1 MKIFTTLALVALTTM
16 CAAQDKKPMDPESM
30 ATRQAQDLTT
40 RLKLNEEQSQQL
52 SKALMDAA
60 KETAPLREQC
70 MQIDAKINAA
80 YDKRMNEMMASMT
93 PDQRDTYNKARKE
106 GAISFTS
113 CGAAAGCSADAHAKT
128 GGCSGES
135 KAEAKGACCAGGKA
149 HGEAKPA
156 DLAKPSDTGKPAQ
169 K

>member
-1 MKIFTTLALVALTTM
+1 MKIFTTLALVALTTV
-16 CAAQDKKPMDPESM
+16 CIAQDKKAMDPESM

-70 MQIDAKINAA
+70 TQIDAKINAV
-80 YDKRMNEMMASMT
+80 YDKRMAEVMASMT
-93 PDQRDTYNKARKE
+93 PEQKDAYSKGRKE
-106 GAISFTS
+106 GAISFTN
-113 CGAAAGCSADAHAKT
+113 CGSAAGCSADAHSKA
-128 GGCSGES
+128 GGCNGEG
-135 KAEAKGACCAGGKA
+135 KAETKGACCAGGKA

-156 DLAKPSDTGKPAQ
+156 EPKPSDTGKPAQ